1 MTYLVE
7 SLNEAKGVEIYGN
20 PARRAGAVSFNLK
33 GHHAFDIGAFLDRYG
48 IAIRTGHHCAMP
60 LVKILGQS
68 SVCRASLGLYT
79 NSDDIDQLV
88 QGLNRIS
95 KLLR

>member
-1 MTYLVE
+1 
-7 SLNEAKGVEIYGN
+7 
-20 PARRAGAVSFNLK
+20 
-33 GHHAFDIGAFLDRYG
+33 
-48 IAIRTGHHCAMP
+48 MP